1 MGLQYMM
8 QKTISYLLPRYVP
21 QPLELAVAIM
31 LLYSVA
37 NITYCFLM
45 ELRQIFI
52 YTLYFS
58 AVKGAIKFDLLLA
71 VLIRVFFNNSSKKSS
86 RTSVH
91 FIFLLRLQY
100 QFMLC

>member
-21 QPLELAVAIM
+21 QPLELAVAIK
-31 LLYSVA
+31 
-37 NITYCFLM
+37 
-45 ELRQIFI
+45 LRQIFI
-52 YTLYFS
+52 YALYFS

-71 VLIRVFFNNSSKKSS
+71 VLFRVHFNNNSNKSS

-100 QFMLC
+100 QFMLF